1 MRSNNITDE
10 QLSASSHY
18 SAFTLAKYA
27 RLYQTMA
34 SGAWCPNQTKKWYPD
49 IDSGPHYDQYL
60 QVNLLQPFR
69 ITGIRTQ
76 GRGIGWPESLNA
88 FRVNYSLWKSQWREV
103 YNGRDDVKVS
113 FFLLCS

>member
-1 MRSNNITDE
+1 MHSGNITDE

-18 SAFTLAKYA
+18 SDFTLAKYA
-27 RLYQTMA
+27 RLNRSMGF
-34 SGAWCPNQTKKWYPD
+34 GAWCPNQTKKWYPD
-49 IDSGPHYDQYL
+49 INSGPHYDQYL

-76 GRGIGWPESLNA
+76 GLGSRGPVGLGA

-103 YNGRDDVKVS
+103 YNGNDDVKVS
-113 FFLLCS
+113 S